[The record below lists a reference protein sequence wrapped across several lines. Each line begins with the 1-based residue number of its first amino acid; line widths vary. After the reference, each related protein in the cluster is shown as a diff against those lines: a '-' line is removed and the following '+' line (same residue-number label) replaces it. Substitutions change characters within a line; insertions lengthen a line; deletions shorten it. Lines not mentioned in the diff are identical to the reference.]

1 MSRVTQIEHHAL
13 RSRWPWIAALAL
25 GLCLRLFFVLWF
37 PAPSG
42 DGPIY
47 QALARNWM
55 THGIYG
61 LDLPGG
67 GLAPTD
73 LRLPGYPAFLAAISF
88 IFRRADLPVLLAQVA
103 ADLLTCMVVA
113 VLAGWLVPAESRRR
127 VRLAAFSLAAL
138 CPFIANYS
146 AAVLTEV
153 LATFWTAVAL
163 VVFAG
168 CLAGR
173 EKFAPRL
180 GERSFAW
187 NAWFAGGLAVGI
199 GTLVRPETPLLLI
212 ALGLVLLSQG
222 YRQGN
227 WGRTMRVGALA
238 ASGVL
243 LPLIP
248 WGLRN
253 GFTLHEFQL
262 LAPRYPA
269 IPGEVVPRG
278 FYSWTNTWLVQ
289 YRDIYVT
296 SWQLDSEPVALSD
309 IPDSAFD
316 SPEERDRV
324 ARLFDEYNNTC
335 CDVTPQWDAQ
345 FAVLARERTARHP
358 LRTYLTV
365 PVERAFTVWF
375 TPRIELL
382 PFDGNLWPPGARF
395 REDPMDF
402 GVTLL
407 LGALG
412 IAYVALAAAGLTR
425 SLRRKLLAEP
435 SRYVVGLLVTFC
447 IVRTVFFTQVETP
460 EPRYVLECFPAVFAL
475 GALWWGRP
483 AS

>member
-1 MSRVTQIEHHAL
+1 MSRATQTDL
-13 RSRWPWIAALAL
+13 SVPRSRWPWVAALAL
-25 GLCLRLFFVLWF
+25 GLGLRLYFVLWF

-47 QALARNWM
+47 QALARNWL

-88 IFRRADLPVLLAQVA
+88 VFRRADMSVLLAQVA
-103 ADLLTCMVVA
+103 VDLLTCLMAA

-127 VRLAAFSLAAL
+127 VRLAALWLAAL

-153 LATFWTAVAL
+153 LAAFWTAVAL

-168 CLAGR
+168 CFAGR
-173 EKFAPRL
+173 EAIEIHWKQRFFAI
-180 GERSFAW
+180 
-187 NAWFAGGLAVGI
+187 NAWFAGGLAAGI

-212 ALGLVLLSQG
+212 VLGLVLLWRG
-222 YRQGN
+222 YRQGI
-227 WGRTMRVGALA
+227 WGRTIRVGALA
-238 ASGVL
+238 AAGVL
-243 LPLIP
+243 LPMLP

-253 GFTLHEFQL
+253 AMTLHEFQF
-262 LAPRYPA
+262 LAPRHPA
-269 IPGEVVPRG
+269 VPGEVVPKG
-278 FYSWTNTWLVQ
+278 FYSWTNTWMVR
-289 YRDIYVT
+289 YRTVYLT
-296 SWQLDSEPVALSD
+296 LWQLDSEPVALSD

-324 ARLFDEYNNTC
+324 ARLFDEYNNNC

-345 FAVLARERTARHP
+345 FAALARERTARHP

-365 PVERAFTVWF
+365 PVERAFTLWF

-395 REDPMDF
+395 REDPKDF

-425 SLRRKLLAEP
+425 SLRRRLLAEP
-435 SRYVVGLLVTFC
+435 QRYVAGLLVTFC
-447 IVRTVFFTQVETP
+447 IVRTIFFTQVETP

-475 GALWWGRP
+475 GALWWFRP
-483 AS
+483 AR